1 MAVAELTEQST
12 ADEVKDYAEQVVKDV
27 EAERKGDAQIAS
39 EHADNEHKPEGA
51 NKTVAKSDETA
62 DDKGEKA
69 GEESWLDEGLKAEAA
84 AIGLEESELDDFTSR
99 EELERALRLFD
110 KKALEAGR
118 KALAEGGEV
127 MSDILVAEG
136 VGKKFG
142 GFVALKDV
150 SVSFARDK
158 LSAIIGPNGAGKST
172 FFNVISGAF
181 PASSGRVTFE
191 GRDITAL
198 PTHEYARRGIAK
210 SFQITNVFPQLS
222 AHENVRV
229 AAQMQKT
236 RYNLW
241 TPRARIREL
250 IAQADDLLERVGIA
264 AKRNSVARD
273 MAHGEQRCLEI
284 AMALACQ
291 PRLLLLDEP
300 TAGMSPEETVR
311 MMDLIVRLAA
321 ERTVILVEHKMK
333 LVMGICQQLVVL
345 HHGEL
350 LAQGS
355 PDDIR
360 ANDEVKRVY
369 LGQGKH

>member
-1 MAVAELTEQST
+1 M
-12 ADEVKDYAEQVVKDV
+12 
-27 EAERKGDAQIAS
+27 S
-39 EHADNEHKPEGA
+39 E
-51 NKTVAKSDETA
+51 
-62 DDKGEKA
+62 
-69 GEESWLDEGLKAEAA
+69 
-84 AIGLEESELDDFTSR
+84 
-99 EELERALRLFD
+99 
-110 KKALEAGR
+110 
-118 KALAEGGEV
+118 
-127 MSDILVAEG
+127 ILVAEG

-150 SVSFARDK
+150 SVSFAKDK

-181 PASSGRVTFE
+181 PATSGRVSFE
-191 GRDITAL
+191 GRDITHL
-198 PTHEYARRGIAK
+198 PPHEYARRGIAK
-210 SFQITNVFPQLS
+210 SFQITNLFPQLS

-229 AAQMQKT
+229 AAQMQAT

-241 TPRARIREL
+241 TQRAGMRDL
-250 IAQADDLLERVGIA
+250 IEQADLLLERVGIL
-264 AKRNSVARD
+264 AKRRAVARD

-284 AMALACQ
+284 AMALACK

-300 TAGMSPEETVR
+300 TAGMSPEETVK
-311 MMDLIVRLAA
+311 MMDLIVRLAT

-350 LAQGS
+350 LAQGT
-355 PDDIR
+355 PADIR

-369 LGQGKH
+369 LGQGKT